1 LALDFDGHPC
11 DLLSLLSIR
20 STFPQASIHFVDS
33 QKRNDDATRFEEMRK
48 RNQRLQPSELV
59 AANIRAWMAR
69 FSITGQELS
78 RRLTE
83 ASWPLSETSISR
95 LLRGKRRIDMNDLFA
110 IADALRTTPDYLI
123 RGEKGTLVLYR
134 DENDEGRMFIDY
146 TGESDGE
153 H

>member
-1 LALDFDGHPC
+1 
-11 DLLSLLSIR
+11 
-20 STFPQASIHFVDS
+20 
-33 QKRNDDATRFEEMRK
+33 MRLK
-48 RNQRLQPSELV
+48 PSELV

-69 FSITGQELS
+69 FDVTGQELS
-78 RRLTE
+78 RRLE
-83 ASWPLSETSISR
+83 ESGWPLSETSVSR

-123 RGEKGTLVLYR
+123 RGETGTYRLYR
-134 DENDEGRMFIDY
+134 DENDEGRMFIDF